1 MQRMPC
7 EKWMESKTF
16 RFLSVGNSSLLFH
29 LDQSIIHASVFH
41 LLASVLLVAAEVAP
55 TMAAAVAV
63 AVVVIATEV
72 VVVATIMIREVAAVI
87 RHVKMIGKLRRF
99 SVDSRKN
106 DLYCHSL
113 EVTIVDVDTHVHVV
127 LLHTTNETTV
137 QDRDLHRPSK
147 LLCNFIRWLE
157 KFIFVRSRRNR
168 PSSRDRSPQ
177 QQASN
182 AVNR

>member
-16 RFLSVGNSSLLFH
+16 RSLSVGNSALLFR
-29 LDQSIIHASVFH
+29 LGQSIIHASVFH
-41 LLASVLLVAAEVAP
+41 LLASALLVAAEVVPIMAV
-55 TMAAAVAV
+55 AAAA
-63 AVVVIATEV
+63 AVVVIVTEV
-72 VVVATIMIREVAAVI
+72 VVTIMIREVAAVI
-87 RHVKMIGKLRRF
+87 RHVKMIGTLHRF
-99 SVDSRKN
+99 TVESRKN
-106 DLYCHSL
+106 DLFCHSL

-137 QDRDLHRPSK
+137 QDRDLHRPSRV
-147 LLCNFIRWLE
+147 LWNFIGWIE
-157 KFIFVRSRRNR
+157 NFIFVRSRRNR